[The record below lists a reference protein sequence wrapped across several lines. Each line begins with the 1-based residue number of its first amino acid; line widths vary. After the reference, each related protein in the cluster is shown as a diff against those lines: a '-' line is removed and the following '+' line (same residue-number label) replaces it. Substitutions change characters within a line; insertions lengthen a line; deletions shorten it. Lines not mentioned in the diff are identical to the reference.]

1 MSEHEVRGG
10 TEGGNWT
17 HLIEALERKRSI
29 SALLY
34 LGRNGRVKEIQIRDD
49 VFPNP
54 QQTEAQL
61 RSLKDV
67 GLVDYERDEV
77 DGSRRTAKFWS
88 LTMRGEAVESMLRV
102 MELCAEGDLSPVR
115 VIQACRDLEEEAERD
130 MSPEGE

>member
-1 MSEHEVRGG
+1 MSEEEVYEGN
-10 TEGGNWT
+10 EGGNWP

-34 LGRNGRVKEIQIRDD
+34 LGRNGRTKEIQIRDD

-61 RSLKDV
+61 RSLREV

-77 DGSRRTAKFWS
+77 DGTRRTAKFWS
-88 LTMRGEAVESMLRV
+88 LTMRGEAVVSMLQV
-102 MELCAEGDLSPVR
+102 MELCAEGYISPVQ
-115 VIQACRDLEEEAERD
+115 VIQSCQVLEEEAEGQ
-130 MSPEGE
+130 SPEGE

>member
-1 MSEHEVRGG
+1 MSEEEVREGNA
-10 TEGGNWT
+10 GGNWT

-34 LGRNGRVKEIQIRDD
+34 LGRNGRTKEIQIRDD

-61 RSLKDV
+61 RSLRDV

-77 DGSRRTAKFWS
+77 DGTRRTAKFWS
-88 LTMRGEAVESMLRV
+88 LTMRGEAVVSMLQV
-102 MELCAEGDLSPVR
+102 MDLVAEGYISPVQ
-115 VIQACRDLEEEAERD
+115 VIQSCRVLEEEAEGQL
-130 MSPEGE
+130 PEAE

>member
-1 MSEHEVRGG
+1 MSEEEVREGNA
-10 TEGGNWT
+10 GGNWT

-34 LGRNGRVKEIQIRDD
+34 LGRNGRTKEIQIRDD

-61 RSLKDV
+61 RSLKEV

-77 DGSRRTAKFWS
+77 DGTRRTAKFWS
-88 LTMRGEAVESMLRV
+88 LTMRGEAVVSMLQV
-102 MELCAEGDLSPVR
+102 MELCAEGYLSPVQ
-115 VIQACRDLEEEAERD
+115 VIQSCHVLEEEAEGQL
-130 MSPEGE
+130 PEGE

>member
-1 MSEHEVRGG
+1 MSEEEVYEGN
-10 TEGGNWT
+10 EGGNWP

-34 LGRNGRVKEIQIRDD
+34 LGRNGRTKEIQIRDD

-61 RSLKDV
+61 RSLRDV

-77 DGSRRTAKFWS
+77 DGTRRTAKFWS
-88 LTMRGEAVESMLRV
+88 LTMRGEAVVSMLQV
-102 MELCAEGDLSPVR
+102 MDLVAEGYISPVQ
-115 VIQACRDLEEEAERD
+115 VIQSCRALEEEAEGQL
-130 MSPEGE
+130 PEAE

>member
-1 MSEHEVRGG
+1 MSEEEVREGN
-10 TEGGNWT
+10 EGGNWP

-34 LGRNGRVKEIQIRDD
+34 LGRNGRTKEIQIRDD

-61 RSLKDV
+61 RSLRDV

-77 DGSRRTAKFWS
+77 DGTRRTAKFWS
-88 LTMRGEAVESMLRV
+88 LTMRGEAVVSMLQV
-102 MELCAEGDLSPVR
+102 MDLVAEGYISPVQ
-115 VIQACRDLEEEAERD
+115 VIQSCRVLEEEAEGRL
-130 MSPEGE
+130 PEAE

>member
-1 MSEHEVRGG
+1 MSEEEVREGNA
-10 TEGGNWT
+10 GGNWT

-34 LGRNGRVKEIQIRDD
+34 LGRNGRTKEIQIRDD

-61 RSLKDV
+61 RSLKEV

-77 DGSRRTAKFWS
+77 DGTRRTAKFWS
-88 LTMRGEAVESMLRV
+88 LTMRGEAVVSMLQV
-102 MELCAEGDLSPVR
+102 MDLVAEGYISPVQ
-115 VIQACRDLEEEAERD
+115 VIQSCRVLEEEAEGRL
-130 MSPEGE
+130 PEAD

>member
-1 MSEHEVRGG
+1 MSGNEVREGNA
-10 TEGGNWT
+10 GGNWT

-54 QQTEAQL
+54 QQTVAQL
-61 RSLKDV
+61 NSLMDV
-67 GLVDYERDEV
+67 GLVDFERDEV

-88 LTMRGEAVESMLRV
+88 LTMRGEAVVSMLKV
-102 MELCAEGDLSPVR
+102 MEMCAEGYISPVD
-115 VIQACRDLEEEAERD
+115 VIQSCRAMEEEAEGS
-130 MSPEGE
+130 SPEGE

>member
-1 MSEHEVRGG
+1 MSEEEVREGN
-10 TEGGNWT
+10 EGGNWP

-34 LGRNGRVKEIQIRDD
+34 LGRNGRTKEIQIRDD

-61 RSLKDV
+61 RSLREV

-77 DGSRRTAKFWS
+77 DGTRRTAKFWS
-88 LTMRGEAVESMLRV
+88 LTMRGEAVVSMLQV
-102 MELCAEGDLSPVR
+102 MDLVAEGYISPVQ
-115 VIQACRDLEEEAERD
+115 VIQSCRMLEEEAEGQF
-130 MSPEGE
+130 PEGE